1 MKFKKNKLTL
11 LIFTLIVISTAIIF
25 YILKPINLFKFILFL
40 IYVFL
45 EIFLF
50 RLWILSTYGFI
61 CINCGNTF
69 NIGILKRIL
78 FFKENKECPKCKSRN
93 IVKEHLW
100 SHCLHSWN
108 DLDED

>member
-1 MKFKKNKLTL
+1 MKFQKNKVTI
-11 LIFTLIVISTAIIF
+11 LISTLILISTAIIA
-25 YILKPINLFKFILFL
+25 YILRPMNLFSFILFL

-69 NIGILKRIL
+69 NIGIMKRIL
-78 FFKENKECPKCKSRN
+78 FFKKNKKCPKCKSTN
-93 IVKEHLW
+93 IIKESLW
-100 SHCLHSWN
+100 SYCLDQWN

>member
-1 MKFKKNKLTL
+1 MKSKRNKLTL
-11 LIFTLIVISTAIIF
+11 IIFSIILISTVAIA
-25 YILKPINLFKFILFL
+25 YILIPMNLFSFILFL

-50 RLWILSTYGFI
+50 RLWILSTYGFV

-78 FFKENKECPKCKSRN
+78 FFKENKKCPKCKSTN

-100 SHCLHSWN
+100 SHCLDQWN

>member
-1 MKFKKNKLTL
+1 MNFKKNKLTL

-25 YILKPINLFKFILFL
+25 YILKPINLFKFILIL
-40 IYVFL
+40 IYIFL
-45 EIFLF
+45 EILLF

-61 CINCGNTF
+61 CIDCGNTF
-69 NIGILKRIL
+69 NIGILKRLL
-78 FFKENKECPKCKSRN
+78 FFKKNKECPKCKSRN

-100 SHCLHSWN
+100 SYCMHSWN

>member
-11 LIFTLIVISTAIIF
+11 LIFTIIVISTAIIF
-25 YILKPINLFKFILFL
+25 YILKPINLFKF
-40 IYVFL
+40 
-45 EIFLF
+45 
-50 RLWILSTYGFI
+50 
-61 CINCGNTF
+61 
-69 NIGILKRIL
+69 IL

-100 SHCLHSWN
+100 SYCLHSWN

>member
-11 LIFTLIVISTAIIF
+11 LIFTIIVISTAIIF
-25 YILKPINLFKFILFL
+25 YILKPINLFKFIL
-40 IYVFL
+40 FL

-100 SHCLHSWN
+100 SYCLDSWN

>member
-1 MKFKKNKLTL
+1 MKFQKNKVTL
-11 LIFTLIVISTAIIF
+11 LIFSIIVISITIIA
-25 YILKPINLFKFILFL
+25 YILRPMNLFSFILFL

-69 NIGILKRIL
+69 NIGIMKRLL
-78 FFKENKECPKCKSRN
+78 FFNKNKKCPKCKSTN
-93 IVKEHLW
+93 IIKEYLW
-100 SHCLHSWN
+100 SYCLNQWN

>member
-1 MKFKKNKLTL
+1 MNFKKNKLTL
-11 LIFTLIVISTAIIF
+11 LIFTLTVISTAIIF
-25 YILKPINLFKFILFL
+25 YILKPINLFK
-40 IYVFL
+40 
-45 EIFLF
+45 FLF

-100 SHCLHSWN
+100 SYCLDSWN

>member
-1 MKFKKNKLTL
+1 MNFKKNKLTL

-40 IYVFL
+40 IYIFL
-45 EIFLF
+45 EILLF
-50 RLWILSTYGFI
+50 RL
-61 CINCGNTF
+61 
-69 NIGILKRIL
+69 L

-100 SHCLHSWN
+100 SYSLHSWN